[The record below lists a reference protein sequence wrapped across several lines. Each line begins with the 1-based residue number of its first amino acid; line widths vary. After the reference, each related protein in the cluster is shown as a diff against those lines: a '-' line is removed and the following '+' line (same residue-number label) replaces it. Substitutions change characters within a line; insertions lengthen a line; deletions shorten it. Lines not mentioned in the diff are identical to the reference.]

1 MVPFVVP
8 TSRSARSGHHGAADM
23 KPVVNST
30 MPRPPGGHAA
40 PRRSSSPSSR
50 LVFFT
55 VLFGA
60 MEMGRLMFYWNTAAE
75 VTRLGARMAVV
86 CDPDVISRDAIRARM
101 RQLLPI
107 VPQHRYR
114 VAYSPA
120 GCTVETCELATVSI
134 AATTPLQT
142 YIPFAPLSV
151 LMPTFTTTLS
161 RESMQSTFGGTAN
174 PVCQ

>member
-1 MVPFVVP
+1 M
-8 TSRSARSGHHGAADM
+8 SRPSFPRVLPALRGERGVAA
-23 KPVVNST
+23 VEFALVS
-30 MPRPPGGHAA
+30 
-40 PRRSSSPSSR
+40 

-55 VLFGA
+55 MLFGA

-86 CDPDVISRDAIRARM
+86 CDPDAVSRDVIRSRM
-101 RQLLPI
+101 RALLPI
-107 VPQHRYR
+107 IPDADIV

-120 GCTVETCELATVSI
+120 GCTVESCQLATVSI
-134 AATTPLQT
+134 AATTPVQT

-151 LMPTFTTTLS
+151 LMPTFATTLS
-161 RESMQSTFGGTAN
+161 RESMQSTFGGTTN

>member
-1 MVPFVVP
+1 MNQSSFQ
-8 TSRSARSGHHGAADM
+8 SAKPGLRGERGAAA
-23 KPVVNST
+23 VEFALVS
-30 MPRPPGGHAA
+30 
-40 PRRSSSPSSR
+40 

-55 VLFGA
+55 MLFGA
-60 MEMGRLMFYWNTAAE
+60 TEMGRLMFYWNTAAE

-86 CDPDVISRDAIRARM
+86 CDPDAVTRDVIRSRM
-101 RQLLPI
+101 RELLPI
-107 VPQHRYR
+107 VPDADIV

-120 GCTVETCELATVSI
+120 GCTVETCQLATVSI

-142 YIPFAPLSV
+142 YIPFAPISV

-161 RESMQSTFGGTAN
+161 RESMQSTFGGTTN

>member
-1 MVPFVVP
+1 MKLHRVTVGRS
-8 TSRSARSGHHGAADM
+8 SRHCNRGGAA
-23 KPVVNST
+23 VEFALVS
-30 MPRPPGGHAA
+30 
-40 PRRSSSPSSR
+40 

-55 VLFGA
+55 ILFGA

-86 CDPDVISRDAIRARM
+86 CDPNATSRDAIRARM

-107 VPQHRYR
+107 VADADIV

-120 GCTVETCELATVSI
+120 GCTVDTCQLATVSI
-134 AATTPLQT
+134 ATTTPIQT
-142 YIPFAPLSV
+142 YIPFVPLSV
-151 LMPTFTTTLS
+151 LMPTFATTLS

-174 PVCQ
+174 PACQ